1 MINPPD
7 LPPEQKLLRQQ
18 YDALKKEF
26 AKLFALKD
34 KMVAHDEPLLTS
46 LYLQTIG
53 QKKYEAYCLN
63 VELSKLKHRFSLLQ
77 AYVNRREKPDLNV
90 VNNELESVFA
100 EYQKQI
106 ETEAQRLAAA
116 KEFLKGGFLSSEE
129 SKQLRDMYY
138 VIVKRLHPDINPDL
152 SDEQQELFLQAQAA
166 YELSDLDTLKRILLL
181 LNISATGME
190 ISFPDLQTTV
200 EHLEKQVK
208 KLQEQIA
215 ELEMRFPFIYKENLY
230 DKAWIETEQE
240 TVCREIEVLKDAIE
254 KYKTYV
260 ILLEEWK
267 PE

>member
-1 MINPPD
+1 
-7 LPPEQKLLRQQ
+7 
-18 YDALKKEF
+18 
-26 AKLFALKD
+26 
-34 KMVAHDEPLLTS
+34 
-46 LYLQTIG
+46 
-53 QKKYEAYCLN
+53 
-63 VELSKLKHRFSLLQ
+63 
-77 AYVNRREKPDLNV
+77 
-90 VNNELESVFA
+90 
-100 EYQKQI
+100 
-106 ETEAQRLAAA
+106 
-116 KEFLKGGFLSSEE
+116 
-129 SKQLRDMYY
+129 
-138 VIVKRLHPDINPDL
+138 LHPDINPDL

-208 KLQEQIA
+208 KLQEQIV